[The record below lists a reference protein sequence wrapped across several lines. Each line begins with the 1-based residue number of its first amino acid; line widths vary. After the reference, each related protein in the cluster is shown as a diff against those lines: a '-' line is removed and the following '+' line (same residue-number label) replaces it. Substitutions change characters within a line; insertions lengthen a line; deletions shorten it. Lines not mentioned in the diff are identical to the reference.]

1 MSYTSKAIS
10 IKEYHA
16 RSFEVIDIVLDELKD
31 DEILVKV
38 SYVPLIHYDLMKL
51 SGVTNAELPYI
62 PCVEL
67 SGIVEKSHNQDLIG
81 KKVALTSLSKGTLQ
95 SRIIVKTASA
105 VFLKDDS
112 DLVKGSIMSCN
123 PLTAIGIVDTAIEL
137 NSKAFALTA
146 ANSNCGIQIY
156 KVAKSKGIEVISI
169 VRSEKRVEELK
180 SQGQKYVIDSSS
192 ITFIEDLNSLMIA
205 LNANVLFDCLSGPIS
220 GKLMKALPKK
230 GTFVNFGTQT
240 HLPMSDI
247 DATDF
252 RWGFKTMTSF
262 LVGPW
267 VEEKIKNGTF
277 DEFKKYIK
285 ENQEIFESEPGKIF
299 PVLKFKEAVEYAES
313 KDDGLKVV
321 MNMSGLN

>member
-1 MSYTSKAIS
+1 MSISKAIS
-10 IKEYHA
+10 VNEYHA
-16 RSFEVIDIVLDELKD
+16 KSFEVIDIPLDEIKD

-51 SGVTNAELPYI
+51 SGITNAQLPYI

-67 SGIVEKSHNQDLIG
+67 SGIVEKSHNKDLIG
-81 KKVALTSLSKGTLQ
+81 KKVALTSLTKGTLQ
-95 SRIIVKTASA
+95 SRIIVKTALA
-105 VFLKDDS
+105 VFLKEDS
-112 DLVKGSIMSCN
+112 DLIKGSIMSCN
-123 PLTAIGIVDTAIEL
+123 PLTAIGVVDTAIEL
-137 NSKAFALTA
+137 NTKAFALTA

-156 KVAKSKGIEVISI
+156 NVAKKRGIDVISI

-192 ITFIEDLNSLMIA
+192 ISFIEDLNSLMIK
-205 LNANVLFDCLSGPIS
+205 LEANVLFDCLSGPIT

-230 GTFVNFGTQT
+230 GIFVNFGTQT

-252 RWGFKTMTSF
+252 RWGFKKMTSF

-267 VEEKIKNGTF
+267 VEDKISKGTF
-277 DEFKKYIK
+277 DEFKNFIR
-285 ENQEIFESEPGKIF
+285 ENQEIFESEPGKVF
-299 PVLKFKEAVEYAES
+299 SVLKLKEAVEYAES

-321 MNMSGLN
+321 LDMSDLN